1 LSFRARMRGRIS
13 HRTLFVL
20 SKNGA
25 SFQNSVSQMDNAGNN
40 DTMLKAVSRILRE
53 DHSIKYDHRLHRI
66 RCQGHIINLAV
77 HSVLFVTDSEN
88 LEDETLCAKG
98 KNDALKAIEGW
109 RKKGPLG
116 KLHNFIV
123 YLQASVQRLQDFL
136 RISKGRRLAR
146 DNTTR

>member
-1 LSFRARMRGRIS
+1 
-13 HRTLFVL
+13 
-20 SKNGA
+20 
-25 SFQNSVSQMDNAGNN
+25 MDNAGNN